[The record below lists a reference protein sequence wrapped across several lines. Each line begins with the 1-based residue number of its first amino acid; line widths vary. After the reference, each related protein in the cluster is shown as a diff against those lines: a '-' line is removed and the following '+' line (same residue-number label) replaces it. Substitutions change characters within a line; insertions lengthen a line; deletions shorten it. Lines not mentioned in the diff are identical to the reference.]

1 MSFTFKKTDRIRK
14 RPEYLGISKSG
25 LKIQDAYFIIYYSH
39 GRFNRSRLGITVTRK
54 VGRATKRNNIKRLV
68 REFFRLNRQNF
79 SGEWDLN
86 VVAKKKAA
94 GISSQKAFDS
104 LYALF
109 SEISKNDGS

>member
-1 MSFTFKKTDRIRK
+1 
-14 RPEYLGISKSG
+14 
-25 LKIQDAYFIIYYSH
+25 
-39 GRFNRSRLGITVTRK
+39 
-54 VGRATKRNNIKRLV
+54 V

-94 GISSQKAFDS
+94 GISSQKVFDS